1 MLSRPK
7 PHRSHLALYPRHC
20 HHNRTTRHHRRRP
33 ESPEC
38 PIKKGTFPTIVACW
52 MEKLHNQNYV
62 LIQTQVFEY
71 ILASF
76 SDSAQTVRLI

>member
-1 MLSRPK
+1 
-7 PHRSHLALYPRHC
+7 
-20 HHNRTTRHHRRRP
+20 
-33 ESPEC
+33 
-38 PIKKGTFPTIVACW
+38 